1 MEFARSV
8 GWVSSAEQG
17 AALKDAHFQD
27 LSYQQGELSAASSA
41 QANDDGSLGDQVCS
55 FGDIELQC
63 LHCFLLYRQWI
74 GPFFCEIVIH

>member
-27 LSYQQGELSAASSA
+27 LSYQQGELSAAA

-55 FGDIELQC
+55 FGDVLALFSVVWSMDWSI
-63 LHCFLLYRQWI
+63 
-74 GPFFCEIVIH
+74 FCEIVIH